1 MSRIR
6 FAAVAAAL
14 LGSACQAPQAP
25 PSPESAQTAQ
35 TAPAA
40 AAPASQAPAAATLDL
55 GQYVKADDTLLARKE
70 FDLLGDGNPQTVLIV
85 RHGGKDASQMYPC
98 QLLILRKDASAYA
111 VAASSDKV
119 VDCFFNEVAKNAK
132 DLSDN
137 LKLSKDSLVYVN
149 QGEKSSTTY
158 SFKYSAETSGWR
170 LDRAESHYSVPSETS
185 DDLDSYEET
194 AAYPKDFALISLAD
208 FDPARIEDAMR
219 ANKKKTP

>member
-1 MSRIR
+1 MSSIR
-6 FAAVAAAL
+6 FAAIAAAAL
-14 LGSACQAPQAP
+14 LGSACQAAQAP
-25 PSPESAQTAQ
+25 PSPESAST
-35 TAPAA
+35 TPAA
-40 AAPASQAPAAATLDL
+40 AAPASQAPAAAALDL
-55 GQYVKADDTLLARKE
+55 SQYVKADDTLLARKE

-119 VDCFFNEVAKNAK
+119 VECFFNEVAKNAK

-137 LKLSKDSLVYVN
+137 LKLSKDSLAYVN

-158 SFKYSAETSGWR
+158 SFKYSSETSGWR

-194 AAYPKDFALISLAD
+194 AAYPKDFALIALGD
-208 FDPARIEDAMR
+208 FDPTRIEDAMR
-219 ANKKKTP
+219 ANKQKTP